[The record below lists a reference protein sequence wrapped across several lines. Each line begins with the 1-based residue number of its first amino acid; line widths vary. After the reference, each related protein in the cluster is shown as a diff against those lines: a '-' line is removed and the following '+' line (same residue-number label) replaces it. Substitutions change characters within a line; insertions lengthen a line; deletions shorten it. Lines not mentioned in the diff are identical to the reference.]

1 MSFSGYYG
9 LALALGRSTCDTS
22 SRIDYRR
29 LHSQFVESTTY
40 LSRIRLKSRGQLLI
54 KSRSKGAMLREPFP
68 PRSRATLIS
77 DSLVGDWWAIC
88 LDTLFGQLVNIISTH
103 ISPHHHNATWRTT
116 RLFFAGPG
124 AYAARARA
132 LPHPYPTSSHIGEN
146 AVGAH
151 MERSECSANP
161 HHTL

>member
-1 MSFSGYYG
+1 
-9 LALALGRSTCDTS
+9 
-22 SRIDYRR
+22 
-29 LHSQFVESTTY
+29 
-40 LSRIRLKSRGQLLI
+40 
-54 KSRSKGAMLREPFP
+54 MLREPFP

-77 DSLVGDWWAIC
+77 DSLVGDWWAVC

-132 LPHPYPTSSHIGEN
+132 LPYHKTPSAHAHKTGNGAATDGSSGRPPERGATSN
-146 AVGAH
+146 
-151 MERSECSANP
+151 
-161 HHTL
+161 

>member
-1 MSFSGYYG
+1 
-9 LALALGRSTCDTS
+9 
-22 SRIDYRR
+22 
-29 LHSQFVESTTY
+29 
-40 LSRIRLKSRGQLLI
+40 
-54 KSRSKGAMLREPFP
+54 MLREPFP

-103 ISPHHHNATWRTT
+103 ISPHHHNVTWRTT

-132 LPHPYPTSSHIGEN
+132 LPHPYPTSTHIEKNALAATMEVTEVALDPPHTFEN
-146 AVGAH
+146 LTPAP
-151 MERSECSANP
+151 RLCWNCQDF
-161 HHTL
+161 L